1 MMGRTPLPSPHIPD
15 AYPMPQTPEERTQ
28 ARVAAEDAAQESE
41 FDETRRSK
49 QRAPLDAKRKTLEA
63 RLESLQ
69 ERINERRTD
78 RGRAPELLLTQ
89 KDELQRELD
98 AVTQELDAIGG
109 SRRRRRSTR
118 SKKTTRR
125 RKH

>member
-1 MMGRTPLPSPHIPD
+1 
-15 AYPMPQTPEERTQ
+15 MPQTPEERTQ

-49 QRAPLDAKRKTLEA
+49 QRAPLDAKRKTLQA

-109 SRRRRRSTR
+109 RRRRSTR